1 MTFIEADKIVEKLY
15 PKEYRSLSYERTVKG
30 CWGMGDG
37 RGDIET
43 DCHIYVG
50 HSPDIISIHKRTWQD
65 AINALLGTVKIQDP
79 PEN

>member
-15 PKEYRSLSYERTVKG
+15 PKEYRSLSYERTVN
-30 CWGMGDG
+30 G